1 MSSIKKTTV
10 NVLTGFLGVGKT
22 TALRHMIAH
31 RPAHEK
37 WAIVVNEFGEIGIDG
52 AVLDDGD
59 LPVAEITGGCLCCV
73 AGPQMTVTVATL
85 LRRER
90 PDRLIIEAS
99 GLAHAAGLIDELR
112 AEPLGNA
119 LEVGAVMTLVDPRQ
133 FTNNDYFRQPLYRDQ
148 VMIADVLLATKCDLA
163 DAETLAAYREKAEA
177 LFPAKSVIAEISEGA
192 ADPAWLDAAVQ
203 PKSRYR
209 PAVRPGDASGWQSQ
223 GWTFDANA
231 EFSGEALTEFFD
243 QLPQMA
249 SGLVRA
255 KGVFRVLDTWLWL
268 NWTEG
273 RWAAN
278 QIAWRR
284 DSRFELIASEID
296 AGAIEAAV
304 RACILPD
311 EPLTKTE

>member
-1 MSSIKKTTV
+1 MKKTLV

-37 WAIVVNEFGEIGIDG
+37 WAIIVNEFGEIGIDG
-52 AVLDDGD
+52 AVLDNGE
-59 LPVAEITGGCLCCV
+59 LPVAEIAGGCLCCV
-73 AGPQMTVTVATL
+73 AGPQMTVTVANL
-85 LRRER
+85 VRRER

-133 FTNNDYFRQPLYRDQ
+133 FANNDYFRQPLYRDQ
-148 VMIADVLLATKCDLA
+148 VMIADVLLATKADLCDA
-163 DAETLAAYREKAEA
+163 DTLEAYRQKAA
-177 LFPAKSVIAEISEGA
+177 GLFPPKSLIAEIQEGA
-192 ADPAWLDAAVQ
+192 ANPAWLDAAVQ

-209 PAVRPGDASGWQSQ
+209 PAVKGDEQAGWQSQ
-223 GWTFDANA
+223 GWTLPPDT
-231 EFSGEALTEFFD
+231 EFSGEALTAFFD
-243 QLPQMA
+243 ALPDMV

-278 QIAWRR
+278 QVAWRR
-284 DSRFELIASEID
+284 DNRFELIAGQID
-296 AGAIEAAV
+296 VARVEAALQ
-304 RACILPD
+304 ACVLP
-311 EPLTKTE
+311 KQ

>member
-1 MSSIKKTTV
+1 MKKTRV

-37 WAIVVNEFGEIGIDG
+37 WAIIVNEFGEIGIDG
-52 AVLDDGD
+52 AVLDNGE
-59 LPVAEITGGCLCCV
+59 LPVAEIAGGCLCCV
-73 AGPQMTVTVATL
+73 AGPQMTVTVANL
-85 LRRER
+85 VRRER

-133 FTNNDYFRQPLYRDQ
+133 FANNDYFRQPLYRDQ
-148 VMIADVLLATKCDLA
+148 VMIADVLLATKTDLCDA
-163 DAETLAAYREKAEA
+163 TTLAAYRDKAA
-177 LFPAKSVIAEISEGA
+177 GLFPPKSMIAEIREGA
-192 ADPAWLDAAVQ
+192 ANPAWLDAEVGRK
-203 PKSRYR
+203 PRYR
-209 PAVRPGDASGWQSQ
+209 PAVRADDQAGWQSH
-223 GWTFDANA
+223 GWTLPPET
-231 EFSGEALTEFFD
+231 EFSGEALTAFFD
-243 QLPQMA
+243 GLQDRV

-278 QIAWRR
+278 QVAWRR
-284 DSRFELIASEID
+284 DNRFELIASQID
-296 AGAIEAAV
+296 VAAVEAALQ
-304 RACILPD
+304 ACVLPK
-311 EPLTKTE
+311 P